1 MLWPCDDDEDDDSFL
16 EKNFVNVL
24 VSWPTDLVEMS
35 GVVIQDSFVSF
46 RFVPID
52 DVPDWISTRSSY
64 RSVQWRMFL
73 LLLLSQQY

>member
-35 GVVIQDSFVSF
+35 DVVIQDSFVSF

-64 RSVQWRMFL
+64 RSVQWML